1 MDTISIQNIIIA
13 VLLLVVILSF
23 LGINILVVVAVFLQ
37 NIINFFVPIFANV
50 LSTFGYTFGTVV
62 NATSDVITET
72 GKTSLDIVNGTIH
85 SVNNVIIDASQK
97 NLSSAI
103 NTGALRRL
111 NEPQPS
117 SSLMPVQNP
126 ISSGKTQ
133 YCLVGEFQSKRGCI
147 EVGSNDL
154 CLSGQLFSSKELCM
168 NPTLSNGMGQTS
180 VASSQQIAQNGAVAP
195 FNSVSVFPR
204 PPILPNQPN
213 DLVQQGAFIA

>member
-1 MDTISIQNIIIA
+1 MDTISIQNIIIV
-13 VLLLVVILSF
+13 VLLFIVILSF
-23 LGINILVVVAVFLQ
+23 LGINILVVVAVYLQ
-37 NIINFFVPIFANV
+37 NIINFFVPMFANV
-50 LSTFGYTFGTVV
+50 LSTLGYTFGTVV
-62 NATSDVITET
+62 NTTSDVVTET

-85 SVNNVIIDASQK
+85 DVNNVIIDASQK
-97 NLSSAI
+97 NLSAAI
-103 NTGALRRL
+103 NTGATNRL
-111 NEPQPS
+111 NDPRPS

-168 NPTLSNGMGQTS
+168 NPTMT
-180 VASSQQIAQNGAVAP
+180 QNGVAPIQNGQMTTQNGVAP